1 MARQRVIAGLA
12 LMVAVLVPAWSSCI
26 ASAELSAAKVCRK
39 AFTTQGRTYS
49 AKRLGIVLGCVDKLL
64 RCELLA
70 ELAGADPT
78 ACRLAVTEYCAKRIG
93 AQPGSALD
101 KLRLRFDAKVGVACQ
116 TPVFDYADVL
126 STGPGGLWFAND
138 AACASSI
145 DLPSFMVC
153 LRDEIDARADALAT
167 NLKPRAGLLF
177 DNVGLGAAF
186 PHLVRP
192 PAVDA
197 LVSATAP
204 GSGVL
209 VDPGTIVV
217 AAGSALRMTGD
228 DATLPCSGGTN
239 GRLTVTVG
247 SATIA
252 QTLTLEEPYGAGA
265 AALFGPWVAAATI
278 PYTIELTDGSC
289 QHTLSGVV
297 SVP

>member
-1 MARQRVIAGLA
+1 MARQRVTAGLA
-12 LMVAVLVPAWSSCI
+12 LMMVVLVPAWSSCI
-26 ASAELSAAKVCRK
+26 ASAELSTAKVCRK

-49 AKRLGIVLGCVDKLL
+49 AKRLGLVLGCVDKLL
-64 RCELLA
+64 KCELLA
-70 ELAGADPT
+70 ELAGADPV
-78 ACRLAVTEYCAKRIG
+78 ACRLAATDYCAKRLGPEPDG
-93 AQPGSALD
+93 ALG
-101 KLRLRFDAKVGVACQ
+101 KLTLRFDTKVGVACQ

-126 STGPGGLWFAND
+126 STSPGGLWFAND
-138 AACASSI
+138 ATCASSI
-145 DLPSFMVC
+145 DLPSFMIC
-153 LRDEIDARADALAT
+153 LRDEVDARVDALASS
-167 NLKPRAGLLF
+167 LKPRAGLLF
-177 DNVGLGAAF
+177 DNVGLGGAF

-192 PAVDA
+192 PLVVA

-217 AAGSALRMTGD
+217 AAGSALRVTGD

-247 SATIA
+247 S
-252 QTLTLEEPYGAGA
+252 QQLTLEEPYGADDV
-265 AALFGPWVAAATI
+265 ALFGPWVAPGTI
-278 PYTIELTDGSC
+278 PYTIELADGSC